1 MWKHLVKIQ
10 NSQLSIDQMYPSIDR
25 NYEEN
30 FNKHSR
36 WLDQFSIPIRS
47 IVKENSIDRKEF
59 SIGQKLNKF
68 ITKSQVDFIDS
79 WFLFDRLKR
88 NIRLIEGNSFDA
100 IALKINLT

>member
-36 WLDQFSIPIRS
+36 WLDQFSIG
-47 IVKENSIDRKEF
+47 RKIEDIHHKA
-59 SIGQKLNKF
+59 SG
-68 ITKSQVDFIDS
+68 
-79 WFLFDRLKR
+79 WFDRF
-88 NIRLIEGNSFDA
+88 LIPVWSIE
-100 IALKINLT
+100 K